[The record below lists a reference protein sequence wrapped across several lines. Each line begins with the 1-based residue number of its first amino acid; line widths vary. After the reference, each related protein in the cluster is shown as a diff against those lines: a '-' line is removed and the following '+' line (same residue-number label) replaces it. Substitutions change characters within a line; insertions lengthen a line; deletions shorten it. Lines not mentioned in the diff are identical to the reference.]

1 MAEIYLRKSKLSDL
15 DDIMEII
22 DEAKALL
29 KKDGSPQWQ
38 DGHPD
43 RKQFEI
49 DINNGFNW
57 VLIVDDNIAGTATLS
72 TQIEDNYKNI
82 EDGKWNGDDH
92 YLTIHRVAIA
102 SRFRG
107 MQLSKQIFSNL
118 LTVGRILNYSDFRI
132 DTHPV
137 NIRMQKL
144 ITDFGFKRRGTV
156 HVEDKIDSRRFAY
169 ELNMN

>member
-1 MAEIYLRKSKLSDL
+1 MSEIYLRKSVPEDL
-15 DDIMEII
+15 NEIMKII
-22 DEAKALL
+22 DEAKMLL

-43 RKQFEI
+43 RKQFET

-57 VLIVDDNIAGTATLS
+57 VLMVGNEIAGTATLTS
-72 TQIEDNYKNI
+72 QIEDDYKDI
-82 EDGKWNGDDH
+82 EGEWRGDDH

-102 SRFRG
+102 SHFRG

-118 LTVGRILNYSDFRI
+118 LTVGRTLGYSDFRI

-137 NIRMQKL
+137 NVRMQKL
-144 ITDFGFKRRGTV
+144 ITDFGFEKRGVV
-156 HVEDKIDSRRFAY
+156 HVEDKLDPRRFAY
-169 ELNMN
+169 ELNMAK